1 MELSVLKHRM
11 SDHKEHMI
19 HCISCLCIWG
29 LCYSILMSLY
39 KLGFLLLTKYC
50 IFLSIVSIK
59 VYFKNFKMLK
69 MEAFIYIIQTL
80 ETRREYSVAELIFLS
95 LNNSLVTKI
104 FIHFLLRKK
113 LILKA
118 LSNLTQTLRII

>member
-1 MELSVLKHRM
+1 
-11 SDHKEHMI
+11 
-19 HCISCLCIWG
+19 
-29 LCYSILMSLY
+29 
-39 KLGFLLLTKYC
+39 
-50 IFLSIVSIK
+50 
-59 VYFKNFKMLK
+59 MLK

-104 FIHFLLRKK
+104 FTYFLLRKK

-118 LSNLTQTLRII
+118 LSNLTQTLQIV